1 MSEKTGPGR
10 QESREARARQG
21 LWNSKT
27 LILAAIIGAI
37 GVVLSGY
44 AYATRPA
51 VQTTGGRS
59 GDSAMTTGLSAKGSG
74 ATAPT
79 FEQRIVD
86 RAGPFMSK
94 FGLSFVAGFFLGYA
108 FKRFLKITAFVTGI
122 ALLGLFAAQKA
133 GLITMPW
140 NQVQEQLQS
149 GVGWATEHATAYKDA
164 AKAYLPSGVAGAVGI
179 FMGFRRG

>member
-1 MSEKTGPGR
+1 MSEKPGPKGD
-10 QESREARARQG
+10 ETREARAQRRP
-21 LWNSKT
+21 WNSKT

-51 VQTTGGRS
+51 VQTTGS
-59 GDSAMTTGLSAKGSG
+59 AIGDSAMTIGLSPKGSG

-79 FEQRIVD
+79 IEQRIVD
-86 RAGPFMSK
+86 RAGPLMSK
-94 FGLSFVAGFFLGYA
+94 FGLSFVAGFFVGYA

-122 ALLGLFAAQKA
+122 ALLGLFAAQRA
-133 GLITMPW
+133 GFITMPW
-140 NQVQEQLQS
+140 NQVQEQLES

>member
-1 MSEKTGPGR
+1 MSENAGQGSGEK
-10 QESREARARQG
+10 REVRAHRKP
-21 LWNSKT
+21 WTSKT

-51 VQTTGGRS
+51 VQTTGGGV
-59 GDSAMTTGLSAKGSG
+59 GDSAMTTGLSAKGPG
-74 ATAPT
+74 APAQT

-108 FKRFLKITAFVTGI
+108 FKRFVKITALVTGI

-149 GVGWATEHATAYKDA
+149 GVGWATEHAAAYRDA
-164 AKAYLPSGVAGAVGI
+164 AKTYLPSGVAGAVGI